1 MRLSE
6 DELYI
11 AMIWRQFKDDP
22 ARLSQIL
29 NLELTQEA
37 KRNTSQSTRLR
48 WQSWLVV
55 ALLLPFFII
64 IWSWTWL
71 SRTWRNYE

>member
-1 MRLSE
+1 MKLSD

-22 ARLSQIL
+22 ARLRQIL
-29 NLELTQEA
+29 NLELSQEA
-37 KRNTSQSTRLR
+37 NHNTSQRARLH

-55 ALLLPFFII
+55 VALLPVFII
-64 IWSWTWL
+64 IWGWAWL
-71 SRTWRNYE
+71 SRLWRNYE

>member
-1 MRLSE
+1 MKLSD

-22 ARLSQIL
+22 ARLRQIL
-29 NLELTQEA
+29 NLELAQA
-37 KRNTSQSTRLR
+37 ANRNTSQSTRLR

-55 ALLLPFFII
+55 ALLLPIFII

-71 SRTWRNYE
+71 SRMWRNYE